1 MKNKSIRDFAF
12 GEPDLTPNAMRRSI
26 VLSAAAAAAGL
37 ELLPVLAH
45 AQSYPRLGNFPAGV
59 EGSSVFVGVSV
70 PLTGAF
76 SAEGKDEQLGF
87 ELAFEHLNSGRLA
100 GKIPELKGK
109 GVLGKTITFGV
120 IDTEAK
126 PEPAIQGQTRFLK
139 NNKAILMT
147 GCFSS
152 AVTVALGKLAQRE
165 KVLYMAG
172 PAGSDDVTGKDCQ
185 RYSFRSQPSTTMASL
200 ALGPVLAERLGKNKK
215 VAYLVPDYTF
225 GHSQF
230 ESMARVTAPM
240 GWTTVSK
247 QVCPIG
253 TADFST
259 YLLNIANSGCDVF
272 VNCTVGNDCST
283 SIKQAISFGVT
294 KKAAVVV
301 PTLQP
306 FLAQQLGPE
315 VTQNILGVMDFWWS
329 LAETNELAKI
339 FVDDF
344 EAKHKYKPY
353 WPAHI
358 AYSQMLI
365 WAVAVERAKTFYPPE
380 VIKMLE
386 ARVPIKTT
394 LGDVMYR
401 PEDHQLIRPVPVMR
415 GKKPSE
421 MKSKDDYY
429 EIIKIIPGPE
439 AVPPLV
445 EGVCKMGEVV

>member
-1 MKNKSIRDFAF
+1 MTKQLHTPLDTA
-12 GEPDLTPNAMRRSI
+12 PDATRRGL
-26 VLSAAAAAAGL
+26 VLSTAAAAGL
-37 ELLPVLAH
+37 GLLPGAARQAH
-45 AQSYPRLGNFPAGV
+45 AQSYPALGNFPAGTQ
-59 EGSSVFVGVSV
+59 GSSVFVGVSV
-70 PLTGAF
+70 PLTGAY
-76 SAEGKDEQLGF
+76 SAEGKDQQLGF
-87 ELAFEHLNSGRLA
+87 ELAFEHLNSGRLV
-100 GKIPELKGK
+100 GKVPELKGK
-109 GVLGKTITFGV
+109 GVLGKTVAFGV
-120 IDTEAK
+120 VDSEAK
-126 PEPAIQGQTRFLK
+126 AESAIQGQTRFLR

-147 GCFSS
+147 GCYSS

-172 PAGSDDVTGKDCQ
+172 PSGSDDVTGKDCQ
-185 RYSFRSQPSTTMASL
+185 RYSFRSQPSTTMASR
-200 ALGPVLAERLGKNKK
+200 AMAPVMLERLGRDKK

-225 GHSQF
+225 GHTQF
-230 ESMARVTAPM
+230 ESMARVTEPM
-240 GWTTVSK
+240 GWKTVSK
-247 QVCPIG
+247 QVCPVG

-259 YLLNIANSGCDVF
+259 YLLNIANSGANVF
-272 VNCTVGNDCST
+272 VNCTVGNDS
-283 SIKQAISFGVT
+283 SVSVKQAASFGVT
-294 KKAAVVV
+294 KKSALIV

-306 FLAQQLGPE
+306 FLAQQLGAE
-315 VTQNILGVMDFWWS
+315 VTQDVLGAMDFWWT

-358 AYSQMLI
+358 AYNQMMI

-380 VIKMLE
+380 VIKALE
-386 ARVPIKTT
+386 AKVPIKTS

-429 EIIKIIPGPE
+429 EIVSIVPGAQ
-439 AVPPLV
+439 AVPPLDQV
-445 EGVCKMGEVV
+445 ACKMGDVA

>member
-1 MKNKSIRDFAF
+1 MTKMQSTDSDESFDA
-12 GEPDLTPNAMRRSI
+12 GRRGL
-26 VLSAAAAAAGL
+26 VLSTAAAAGL
-37 ELLPVLAH
+37 HLLPGAARIAN
-45 AQSYPRLGNFPAGV
+45 AQQDFPALGNFPAGV
-59 EGSSVFVGVSV
+59 QGNTVFVGVSV
-70 PLTGAF
+70 PLTGAY
-76 SAEGKDEQLGF
+76 SAEGKDQQLGF
-87 ELAFEHLNSGRLA
+87 ELAFEHLNNGRLI
-100 GKIPELKGK
+100 GKVPELKNK
-109 GVLGKTITFGV
+109 GVLGKQVTFGV
-120 IDTEAK
+120 IDDESKA
-126 PEPAIQGQTRFLK
+126 ESAIQGQTRFIR
-139 NNKAILMT
+139 NNKAMLMT

-185 RYSFRSQPSTTMASL
+185 RYSFRSQPSTTMASR
-200 ALGPVLAERLGKNKK
+200 ALVPVMAERLGKNKK

-225 GHSQF
+225 GHTQF
-230 ESMARVTAPM
+230 ASMERLTEPLGWKTA
-240 GWTTVSK
+240 TK

-259 YLLNIANSGCDVF
+259 YLLNIANSGADVF

-283 SIKQAISFGVT
+283 SVQQARSFGVM
-294 KKAAVVV
+294 KRAALVV

-306 FLAQQLGPE
+306 FLARQLGPE
-315 VTQNILGVMDFWWS
+315 VTQDILGVMDFWWTM
-329 LAETNELAKI
+329 AEGNELAKI

-358 AYSQMLI
+358 AYNQMMI

-380 VIKMLE
+380 VIKALE
-386 ARVPIKTT
+386 GKVPIKTS

-429 EIIKIIPGPE
+429 EVVKLIPGAE
-439 AVPPLV
+439 AVPPIDPA
-445 EGVCKMGEVV
+445 CKMGELT